1 MTDAVRFG
9 RDMLHS
15 CRRSHRYSRN
25 PLAAGLWS
33 IIAGLAMVASAAAQY
48 GYDPSAGD
56 ADLPGIHY
64 FGSVKDG
71 DGAFLSGATITLTTD
86 WGKYV
91 FVTNDE
97 GRFRGNL
104 PVDMVPEK
112 VSPQCFKAG
121 FQLVGITKR
130 PGANGAKINVQVDC
144 VLRAQK
150 RG

>member
-1 MTDAVRFG
+1 MTFSSVPAEPA
-9 RDMLHS
+9 RDW
-15 CRRSHRYSRN
+15 
-25 PLAAGLWS
+25 LWS
-33 IIAGLAMVASAAAQY
+33 IIAGLAMVASAAGQY
-48 GYDPSAGD
+48 GDPSAGD
-56 ADLPGIHY
+56 ADVPGIHY
-64 FGSVKDG
+64 FGAVKDDNG
-71 DGAFLSGATITLTTD
+71 LFLSGATITLTTE
-86 WGKYV
+86 WGRYV

-121 FQLVGITKR
+121 FQLMGITKR

-150 RG
+150 SG